1 MFGMLM
7 GRRRQREAPGRDA
20 GGGGGAE
27 GLFCCAEGDANARG
41 YKAVL
46 VQQVPVLQ
54 HANESLH
61 ASLT

>member
-20 GGGGGAE
+20 GGGAE
-27 GLFCCAEGDANARG
+27 GLFCCAEGYANARG